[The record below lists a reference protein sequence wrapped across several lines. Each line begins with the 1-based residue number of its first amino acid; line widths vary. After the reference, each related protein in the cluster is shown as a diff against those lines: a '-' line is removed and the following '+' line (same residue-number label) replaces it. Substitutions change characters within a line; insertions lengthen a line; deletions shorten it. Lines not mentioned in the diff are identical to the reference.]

1 MKKLLLVMA
10 AFAAILPMNAFA
22 RGRVAVFVG
31 PSFAPYGYGWYGP
44 SYAYGM
50 YPYGPYFGTPNAG
63 QVKVDTKVKDAE
75 VLINGSYAGTVGELK
90 TMTMRPG
97 NYNIE
102 VRSPG
107 RAPFME
113 HVYVIAGKTV
123 KLHPDLQVQ
132 TPPHS

>member
-10 AFAAILPMNAFA
+10 AFAAMLPMNAFA

-31 PSFAPYGYGWYGP
+31 PSFRPYGWYSP
-44 SYAYGM
+44 YYGM
-50 YPYGPYFGTPNAG
+50 YPYGPYFGAPNAG

-90 TMTMRPG
+90 TMTLRPG

-107 RAPFME
+107 RAPFVE
-113 HVYVIAGKTV
+113 HVYVIAGKTI
-123 KLHPDLQVQ
+123 KLHPDLHVQ
-132 TPPHS
+132 TPAPPHS

>member
-10 AFAAILPMNAFA
+10 AFAAMLPMNAFA

-31 PSFAPYGYGWYGP
+31 PSFRPLGYGWYGP
-44 SYAYGM
+44 SYGM

-75 VLINGSYAGTVGELK
+75 VFINGSYAGMVKDLK
-90 TMTMRPG
+90 TMTMGPG

-102 VRSPG
+102 
-107 RAPFME
+107 
-113 HVYVIAGKTV
+113 
-123 KLHPDLQVQ
+123 
-132 TPPHS
+132 